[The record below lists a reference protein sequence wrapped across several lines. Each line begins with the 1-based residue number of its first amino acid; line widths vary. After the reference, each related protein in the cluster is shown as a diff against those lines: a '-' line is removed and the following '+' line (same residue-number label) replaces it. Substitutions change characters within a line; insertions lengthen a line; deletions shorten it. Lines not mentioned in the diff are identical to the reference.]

1 MELALGRGNAVDLG
15 FQEGAEHGGIIVAQA
30 EPNLTNAAQHPGLPS
45 GCEVWLQVQVQGGT
59 ANAAKTKLTVT
70 PSGC

>member
-30 EPNLTNAAQHPGLPS
+30 EPNLTNAAQHPGLLRDR
-45 GCEVWLQVQVQGGT
+45 WL
-59 ANAAKTKLTVT
+59 NKR
-70 PSGC
+70 